1 MHHARVPAGLRQL
14 SGCRSP
20 VALRSLSSMQP
31 CAPPAQLRARAAL
44 ALVRGVRC
52 CGHRPGARQVV
63 RPAAEI
69 GGEYTESY
77 KDVDAVLLNY
87 FTYKVRVRR
96 KRGATFERRL
106 FEGRL
111 REARDE
117 ALVRA

>member
-1 MHHARVPAGLRQL
+1 
-14 SGCRSP
+14 
-20 VALRSLSSMQP
+20 MQP

-44 ALVRGVRC
+44 ALGRGVRR
-52 CGHRPGARQVV
+52 CGERPGARQVV
-63 RPAAEI
+63 KTAAEL

-111 REARDE
+111 A
-117 ALVRA
+117 AG